1 MAGVNL
7 CEVIDTKTLQE
18 IQDKFAEVT
27 GLAAIIADKG
37 GRAITRPSRFSD
49 LCQRIRATELGR
61 RACFESDAAAGLEA
75 AKSLRTYTHY
85 CHAGLLDLAAPIIVD
100 GMHVG
105 CVLCGQVLIEPPSE
119 AKLEQMAKRV
129 SEIGIPEE
137 EWLRGI
143 AGIGIVS
150 EANLR
155 AAGDLL
161 QVIAN
166 YIVGLGVSSITQSR
180 LAEEIRAR
188 IELEKTLREMELKV
202 LQAQVN
208 PHFLFNTLNT
218 IARLALFEN
227 AGSTQGLA
235 FALSKILRYSLSKI
249 DQLVP
254 VKDELSHV
262 KDYLLIQEARF
273 GDRISAEYQI
283 DDRIMDSPIP
293 ILTLQPLVENA
304 IVHGLE
310 PKVEGGIVSLR
321 GWSESG
327 DAFIEIEDTGIGLAP
342 ERGNILLRD
351 GGPVSGA
358 GHTTGLGIT
367 NVHRRLQHRFGPRY
381 GLRYLAPAGE
391 GTRVQLRFPLSLR

>member
-1 MAGVNL
+1 MVGLNL
-7 CEVIDTKTLQE
+7 WEVIDTRTLQE

-27 GLAAIIADKG
+27 GLAAIIADKD
-37 GRAITRPSRFSD
+37 GRAITRPSRFSE

-61 RACFESDAAAGLEA
+61 GGCFESDAAAGLEA

-100 GMHVG
+100 GMYVG
-105 CVLCGQVLIEPPSE
+105 CVLCGQVLIERPGQ
-119 AKLEQMAKRV
+119 AKLKEMARRA
-129 SEIGIPEE
+129 SEIGIPEG
-137 EWLRGI
+137 EWLRGM
-143 AGIGIVS
+143 AEIGVVS

-227 AGSTQGLA
+227 AASTQGLA

-273 GDRISAEYQI
+273 GDRISAEYRVDGQI
-283 DDRIMDSPIP
+283 LDSPIP

-327 DAFIEIEDTGIGLAP
+327 AAFIEIVDTGIGLPP
-342 ERGNILLRD
+342 ERGNVLLRD

-367 NVHRRLQHRFGPRY
+367 NVHRRLQHWFGPGY
-381 GLRYLAPAGE
+381 GLKYLTPTRE
-391 GTRVQLRFPLSLR
+391 GTRVQIRFPLSLR

>member
-1 MAGVNL
+1 MAGMNL
-7 CEVIDTKTLQE
+7 WEVIDTKTLQE

-27 GLAAIIADKG
+27 GLAAIIADQE
-37 GRAITRPSRFSD
+37 GRAITLPSRFSD
-49 LCQRIRATELGR
+49 LCQRIRSTELGR
-61 RACFESDAAAGLEA
+61 QGCSESDAAAGLEA
-75 AKSLRTYTHY
+75 AKSLRTYTHR

-100 GMHVG
+100 EMYAG
-105 CVLCGQVLIEPPSE
+105 CVLCGQVLMERPSE
-119 AKLEQMAKRV
+119 VEIKRMV
-129 SEIGIPEE
+129 NRAVEIGIPEE

-143 AGIGIVS
+143 SRIGVVS
-150 EANLR
+150 ESNLR

-166 YIVGLGVSSITQSR
+166 YIVGLGVSTITQNR
-180 LAEEIRAR
+180 LTDEIRAR

-227 AGSTQGLA
+227 APSTLGLA
-235 FALSKILRYSLSKI
+235 YALSKILRYSLSKI

-254 VKDELSHV
+254 VKDEISHV
-262 KDYLLIQEARF
+262 KDYLMIQEARF
-273 GDRISAEYQI
+273 GDRIRAEYHI
-283 DDRIMDSPIP
+283 DPRILDSPIP

-310 PKVEGGIVSLR
+310 PKVEGGYVCLR
-321 GWSESG
+321 GWAESG
-327 DAFIEIEDTGIGLAP
+327 DAFVDIEDTGTGLDP
-342 ERGNILLRD
+342 ERGNVLLRD

-367 NVHRRLQHRFGPRY
+367 NVHKRLQHWFGPRY
-381 GLRYLAPAGE
+381 GLRYVALDAE
-391 GTRVQLRFPLSLR
+391 GTRVQIRFPLSLR